1 MSRRHSSDRGM
12 TLVELLVVTSL
23 LGLVMFVIAAT
34 FVTILRVTPS
44 TEYRI
49 DDARSTRG
57 LHTWLVRDIGS
68 TPPHVYDPG
77 TGTGFVDGVWASPT
91 AAGVPPGDVCIS
103 GGTHVLFMAWSDEG
117 RSYRAQY
124 TIEGS
129 ATGGYEVVRT
139 ICGEDTAQMSLTGDV
154 SSAACAASQRSTLTT
169 ADVDG
174 DGAIEAAVELCL
186 VSTQSENDGLLSGDR
201 QQEITLSVA
210 SRNGDT

>member
-1 MSRRHSSDRGM
+1 MRRRSSSDRGM

-57 LHTWLVRDIGS
+57 LQTWLVRDFAS

-77 TGTGFVDGVWASPT
+77 TRTGYVDGSQSSPA
-91 AAGVPPGDVCIS
+91 AAGVPAGDVCIS
-103 GGTHVLFMAWSDEG
+103 SGIHVLFMAWSDRG
-117 RSYRAQY
+117 TSYRAQY

-129 ATGGYEVVRT
+129 ATTGYEVVRT
-139 ICGEDTAQMSLTGDV
+139 ICGGNNAQLSLTGDV
-154 SSAACAASQRSTLTT
+154 SSGACATALRSTVTPVD
-169 ADVDG
+169 ADG
-174 DGAIEAAVELCL
+174 DGADEAAVVDLCL
-186 VSTQSENDGLLSGDR
+186 VSTQTDNGLLSGDG